1 MNSERN
7 QFSVSDAQRADL
19 TVRNPVILECKLCH
33 IIWTQTHSGLNLD
46 NRLSQLK
53 RVSRKRAGKKGRIS
67 SSI

>member
-7 QFSVSDAQRADL
+7 QFSVSGAQRADL

-53 RVSRKRAGKKGRIS
+53 RVSRRCGGKKGG
-67 SSI
+67 